1 MRPWRSRPA
10 LALLVL
16 ALVAI
21 ATTSATGATFAGQT
35 ASTGNRVSAAPDFRA
50 PSASASLVVK
60 SQTPGSATGHIRQGG
75 SYRVYADVTD
85 TGNPASG
92 TAAVTADVSLFSAG
106 ITAAPLSAGSYSVG
120 GVTYSH
126 RSAVLVADDPVAEG
140 AKSFTLGLTDAAA
153 NSATAAGFSVI
164 VDNAAPSATDIQT
177 TSGGTAGTPSD
188 GDRMIYTYSEP
199 IDADTIMSGWN
210 GASADVDVT
219 VVDGGGGLLGLGPD
233 DDVFTV
239 KPDGAGTDLPL
250 TVGLGSPDYAWG
262 GLALLRSTCHATF
275 NSSTMAMSANT
286 ITVTLGGSAGC
297 PKNEGSSA
305 TLTYVPSAGATDW
318 AGNAL
323 PTTARTELGGAD
335 RDF

>member
-1 MRPWRSRPA
+1 MRRLRSRPA

-21 ATTSATGATFAGQT
+21 ATASATGATFAGQT
-35 ASTGNRVSAAPDFRA
+35 ASRGNHVSAAPDFRA

-60 SQTPGSATGHIRQGG
+60 SQTPGSATGYIRQGG

-106 ITAAPLSAGSYSVG
+106 ITAAPLSAGSYPVG

-126 RSAVLVADDPVAEG
+126 RSAVLVAGNPVAEG

-164 VDNAAPSATDIQT
+164 VDNTAPSATDIQT

-210 GASADVDVT
+210 GASADIDVT
-219 VVDGGGGLLGLGPD
+219 VVDGGGGLLGLGSD

-239 KPDGAGTDLPL
+239 KPDGAGTVLPL
-250 TVGLGSPDYAWG
+250 TVGLGTTRGAASPAC
-262 GLALLRSTCHATF
+262 AARVTRHST
-275 NSSTMAMSANT
+275 
-286 ITVTLGGSAGC
+286 
-297 PKNEGSSA
+297 PRR
-305 TLTYVPSAGATDW
+305 W
-318 AGNAL
+318 
-323 PTTARTELGGAD
+323 R
-335 RDF
+335 